1 MKTQNGGKPN
11 KNMWFDEWE
20 YPRNV
25 GVIIADTISGGNGM
39 IYLDYIDCSKDI
51 EPKVSICLQEGDFE
65 LIVISSN
72 YNNNFTICPMIIQI
86 NQSFSDIF
94 KFVNV
99 TDKWL

>member
-25 GVIIADTISGGNGM
+25 GVIIADTISGGNEM
-39 IYLDYIDCSKDI
+39 IYLDYIDCNKDI

-94 KFVNV
+94 KFVDV